1 MRAIPLALVLTLVL
15 VAPLALATC
24 QHCNSGSLTTA
35 CALAEY
41 PIEAEGRVTMRSGR
55 TWRVCFAFYW
65 DYLIIIGCTD
75 PLHYSGEAIVTFT
88 SIELP
93 SYMIG
98 VTVEGQIYWSGWGW
112 AVDASATVIEYCYG
126 YCEI

>member
-15 VAPLALATC
+15 VAPPALATC
-24 QHCNSGSLTTA
+24 YNCNDGVFTTA

-41 PIEAEGRVTMRSGR
+41 PAEAEGKVTMRSDR

-88 SIELP
+88 PTEP
-93 SYMIG
+93 ASYKIG

-112 AVDASATVIEYCYG
+112 AVDASATAIEYCDG